1 MRLKLT
7 FSYDGSKFSGFQRQ
21 NKMRSVQKCIE
32 DALSD
37 IYGSKIEIKG
47 AGRTDAGVHANGQVA
62 HFDAEIFI
70 PKLKEKINLIVSP
83 DINIRSIKKV
93 KDDFHARLSVKKKEY
108 IYKINLGS
116 YQSSLNPYYYQPNY
130 KIDVSLMKDA
140 AKLLI
145 GTHDFHN
152 FVSGERDDYLSTI
165 YSITI
170 TKTFDKV
177 EIRFIGIGFYR
188 YMVRNL
194 VGALLEV
201 GKCKIDRRFIKDML
215 DNPENDMK
223 LPTAPPEGLYLNRIW
238 Y

>member
-188 YMVRNL
+188 YMV
-194 VGALLEV
+194 
-201 GKCKIDRRFIKDML
+201 I
-215 DNPENDMK
+215 
-223 LPTAPPEGLYLNRIW
+223 
-238 Y
+238 